1 MTARTACAL
10 VLAAA
15 WFFLGLLPALR
26 ADPLVCNYCRRVIT
40 GEYMVYDGRNL
51 HDSCYYNHYVTHCGI
66 CQSPISGQYLFNSW
80 GDTVCAVHLGEYPTC
95 EYCDR
100 LVAPP
105 LTGRGVHYRD
115 GRDVCGQCE
124 ARAVHA
130 ESEAR
135 ALLDTAQHALSTWGL
150 LIDRELELEFIDKT
164 EMLEVNSA
172 IGREAWGYTDFKQT
186 TSFWGLVKSDHIKIY
201 VLSRLPHEM
210 LLGVL
215 AHELMHV
222 WLFTHAPADMVPALN
237 EGSCEYAAYLV
248 LKGSSDPYAKY
259 YQEAQES
266 SEDPVY
272 GGGFRSVRD
281 YVKRVGVPEWLG
293 YLKDHTEPPW

>member
-1 MTARTACAL
+1 MRPSAAFAL
-10 VLAAA
+10 VAGWL
-15 WFFLGLLPALR
+15 FLTSPPVLR

-40 GEYMVYDGRNL
+40 GDYRVYDGRNL
-51 HDSCYYNHYVTHCGI
+51 HDSCYFNHYVTHCGI

-80 GDTVCAVHLGEYPTC
+80 GDTVCAVHLGEYPMC

-100 LVAPP
+100 LAAQP
-105 LTGRGVHYRD
+105 LNGRSVHYND
-115 GRDVCGQCE
+115 GRDVCGNCE
-124 ARAVHA
+124 ARAVHTG
-130 ESEAR
+130 SEVR
-135 ALLDTAQHALSTWGL
+135 ALLDTVRQALLVWGIK
-150 LIDRELELEFIDKT
+150 IDRELELEPIDKT

-186 TSFWGLVKSDHIKIY
+186 TSFWGLVKSDEIKVY
-201 VLSRLPHEM
+201 VLSRLPREM

-222 WLFTHAPADMVPALN
+222 WQFANAPVAMDPALN

-248 LKGSSDPYAKY
+248 LRDRSDPYVRY
-259 YQEAQES
+259 YQEAQQS
-266 SEDPVY
+266 SDDPLY

-281 YVKRVGVPEWLG
+281 YVKRVGVPEWLA
-293 YLKDHTEPPW
+293 YLRTHSEPPW